1 VATTTGPVLRG
12 DESDL
17 FRLHHADLLTAV
29 RRAVRASDAL
39 IEDACGFAWEQL
51 MACQPERQE
60 TLFSWLRTVAVR
72 EAWRLSSVERRP
84 AHWEQGRA
92 DGDSGPERIED
103 RGPSL
108 DRQLEARCALERV
121 GELPP
126 RQRHLFALQVAGLS
140 YQEVAA
146 VTGDSVR
153 TVDRQLRRAHA
164 EVRASDL

>member
-1 VATTTGPVLRG
+1 MATTTGPVLRG

-39 IEDACGFAWEQL
+39 IEDACAFAWEQL
-51 MACQPERQE
+51 IACQPDRQE
-60 TLFSWLRTVAVR
+60 RLFAWLRTVAVR

-84 AHWEQGRA
+84 AHWDQRRTEGA
-92 DGDSGPERIED
+92 SGPERIED

-108 DRQLEARCALERV
+108 DRQLDARCALERV
-121 GELPP
+121 GDLPP
-126 RQRHLFALQVAGLS
+126 RQRRLFALQVAGLS
-140 YQEVAA
+140 YREVAA

-164 EVRASDL
+164 AVRASDL

>member
-1 VATTTGPVLRG
+1 MATTGPVLRG

-17 FRLHHADLLTAV
+17 FRLHHANLLRAV

-126 RQRHLFALQVAGLS
+126 RQRRLFALQVAGLS
-140 YQEVAA
+140 YREVAA

>member
-1 VATTTGPVLRG
+1 MATTGPAPRG

-29 RRAVRASDAL
+29 RRAVCASDAL
-39 IEDACGFAWEQL
+39 IEDACAFAWEQL

-60 TLFSWLRTVAVR
+60 TLFGWLRTVAVR

-84 AHWEQGRA
+84 AHWDQRRV

-108 DRQLEARCALERV
+108 DRQVEARGALERV

-140 YQEVAA
+140 YREVAA